1 MRRWVGGLAVVVAL
15 FAVSGCRVL
24 PAPRRVTAPTPAATT
39 LATTPSPVRTCP
51 SGQTPV
57 HLLVPDVSRITV
69 NVYNGTS
76 QPGLGTA
83 VAQELT
89 SRRITIGAVRTADN
103 GPYPQSII
111 RFGPESVGAAWLLR
125 AYFPDARSEFN
136 PARLGAPVDVVLGA
150 SFRNVPTVTEV
161 NQAVAQLG
169 RPVAP
174 PGTCPVD

>member
-15 FAVSGCRVL
+15 FAVSACRVL
-24 PAPRRVTAPTPAATT
+24 PASRRVTAPTPEATVPT
-39 LATTPSPVRTCP
+39 RVSPSPLCP
-51 SGQTPV
+51 SGQTSV

-76 QPGLGTA
+76 QPGLGTT

-89 SRRITIGAVRTADN
+89 SRRIAIGAVRTADN
-103 GPYPQSII
+103 GPYPQTII

-125 AYFPDARSEFN
+125 AYFPDARSEFDR
-136 PARLGAPVDVVLGA
+136 ARVGAPVDVVLGA
-150 SFRNVPTVTEV
+150 SFRNVATATEV